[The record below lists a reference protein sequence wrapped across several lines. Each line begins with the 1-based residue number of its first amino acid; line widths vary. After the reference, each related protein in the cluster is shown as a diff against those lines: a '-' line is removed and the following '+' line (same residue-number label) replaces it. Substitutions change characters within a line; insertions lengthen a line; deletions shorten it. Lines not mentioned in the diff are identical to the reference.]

1 MNLFKTQNKTVK
13 QFKMKKTILSVF
25 ALLTILAACESD
37 DNEIRIDE
45 QIQEEEQEQQQQEE
59 EQPEVADLVT
69 FDITVTNAA
78 NFFEAIPFTERLRA
92 GEAPTT
98 GPLTQN
104 GDQYQ
109 ISFQA
114 VPGTK
119 FTPVT
124 MMGNSNDWFL
134 APEDFGG
141 IDLWQNGAP
150 VTGDIASELILFDA
164 GTEADNLPEFFP
176 PAGANVGPSDANTAT
191 RIVDRGG
198 RRGDTYITAV
208 LDYEAGSPNSA
219 GTFTLTITAIM
230 TPDPSQAPSSENG
243 FVVTPGIT
251 VLHAL
256 PNPLF
261 TLGDADRGV
270 GLEGIAED
278 GMPGVLNDW
287 FHQEGPDGDPIRLS
301 STFSVLSGGVAYAF
315 TQDSDPWF
323 SQGGIANSE
332 SGVEEIAEDGN
343 RMVAVAY
350 LNTLEG
356 VTAAANNENAN
367 VAPGE
372 SLTFE
377 LTVPVGAGYK
387 FGYGTMLVNTNDWFI
402 AYNNSGFPLFGE
414 DGQTPYSGFDATS
427 KSYLYDAGTEV
438 DQPVGFGADQ
448 APRQASFNTGAPDS
462 NTTIR
467 RVSNLEDVQ
476 FGKGIYSS
484 GPGVVAVSDGR
495 GGYNLVTVEIRP
507 RN

>member
-1 MNLFKTQNKTVK
+1 
-13 QFKMKKTILSVF
+13 MKKTILSVF
-25 ALLTILAACESD
+25 ALLSILTACESD
-37 DNEIRIDE
+37 DNDLLIDGE
-45 QIQEEEQEQQQQEE
+45 VLEQQEE
-59 EQPEVADLVT
+59 QVADLVT
-69 FDITVTNAA
+69 FDVTVTNAA
-78 NFFEAIPFTERLRA
+78 NYFEAVPFSQRLRN
-92 GEAPTT
+92 GETSTA

-150 VTGDIASELILFDA
+150 LTGDIASELILFDA

-176 PAGANVGPSDANTAT
+176 PAGANVGPADPNTAT
-191 RIVDRGG
+191 RIVDRDGL
-198 RRGDTYITAV
+198 RGDTYITAV
-208 LDYEAGSPNSA
+208 LDYEAGTANSA
-219 GTFTLTITAIM
+219 GTFTFTITAIM
-230 TPDPSQAPSSENG
+230 TPNPDLPASSQNG

-256 PNPLF
+256 ENPLF
-261 TLGDADRGV
+261 TLGEEDRGV
-270 GLEGIAED
+270 GLEAIAED
-278 GMPGVLNDW
+278 GMPAVLNDW
-287 FHQEGPDGDPIRLS
+287 FHELGTGGDPIRLA
-301 STFSVLSGGVAYAF
+301 STYSVLSGGVAYAF

-323 SQGGIANSE
+323 SQGSTANPA
-332 SGVEEIAEDGN
+332 SGLEEIAEDGN
-343 RMVAVAY
+343 RAVAVAY
-350 LNTLEG
+350 LNTLDG
-356 VTAAANNENAN
+356 VTAAANNENAP

-377 LTVPVGAGYK
+377 LTVPVGAAYK

-402 AYNNSGFPLFGE
+402 AYNNEGFPLFGE
-414 DGQTPYSGFDATS
+414 DGQTPYSGFGATT
-427 KSYLYDAGTEV
+427 KSYLYDSGTEV
-438 DQPVGFGADQ
+438 DQVVGFGADQ
-448 APRQASFNTGAPDS
+448 APRQAGPNVGAPDS

-476 FGKGIYSS
+476 YGKGIYNS
-484 GPGVVAVSDGR
+484 GPGVVAVEDGR

>member
-1 MNLFKTQNKTVK
+1 
-13 QFKMKKTILSVF
+13 MKKTILSAF
-25 ALLTILAACESD
+25 ALLTILAACETD
-37 DNEIRIDE
+37 DNELLVEE
-45 QIQEEEQEQQQQEE
+45 QQQEQQQEQVEE
-59 EQPEVADLVT
+59 GEEVEEANLIT

-78 NFFEAIPFTERLRA
+78 NYFEAIPFSERLRS
-92 GEAPTT
+92 GEDPTT

-150 VTGDIASELILFDA
+150 LTGDIASELILFDA

-176 PAGANVGPSDANTAT
+176 PAGANVGPADPDTT
-191 RIVDRGG
+191 MRIVDRGG
-198 RRGDTYITAV
+198 LRGDTYITAV
-208 LDYEAGSPNSA
+208 LDYEAGTANSA
-219 GTFTLTITAIM
+219 GTFTFTVTAIM
-230 TPDPSQAPSSENG
+230 TPNPEQAPSSQNG

-256 PNPLF
+256 EDPLF
-261 TLGDADRGV
+261 TLGEEDRGV
-270 GLEGIAED
+270 GLEAIAED
-278 GMPGVLNDW
+278 GMPGALNSW
-287 FHQEGPDGDPIRLS
+287 FHEVGPDGGPIRLT
-301 STFSVLSGGVAYAF
+301 STYSVLSGGVAYAF

-323 SQGGIANSE
+323 SQGSVANPE
-332 SGVEEIAEDGN
+332 SGVEEIAEDGD
-343 RMVAVAY
+343 RTVAVAY
-350 LNTLEG
+350 LNSLEG
-356 VTAAANNENAN
+356 VTAVANNETGNLS
-367 VAPGE
+367 PGE

-377 LTVPVGAGYK
+377 LSVPVGAAYK

-402 AYNNSGFPLFGE
+402 AYNNEGFPLFGE
-414 DGQTPYSGFDATS
+414 DGQTPYSGFNATT
-427 KSYLYDAGTEV
+427 KSYLYDSGTEV
-438 DQPVGFGADQ
+438 DQAVGFGADQ
-448 APRQASFNTGAPDS
+448 APRQAGPNVGAPDA

-467 RVSNLEDVQ
+467 RVSDLEDVQ
-476 FGKGIYSS
+476 YGKGIYNS
-484 GPGVVAVSDGR
+484 GPGVVALEDGR

-507 RN
+507 RG

>member
-1 MNLFKTQNKTVK
+1 
-13 QFKMKKTILSVF
+13 MKKTILSAF
-25 ALLTILAACESD
+25 ALLTILAACETD
-37 DNEIRIDE
+37 DNEVF
-45 QIQEEEQEQQQQEE
+45 QEEQEVIEEQEEQQEE
-59 EQPEVADLVT
+59 QQEEANVVT
-69 FDITVTNAA
+69 FDITVTNAS
-78 NFFEAIPFTERLRA
+78 NYFEAVPFSERLRD

-134 APEDFGG
+134 APEDFAG

-150 VTGDIASELILFDA
+150 RTGDIANELILFDA

-176 PAGANVGPSDANTAT
+176 PAGANVGPEDPNTAT
-191 RIVDRGG
+191 RIVDRDG
-198 RRGDTYITAV
+198 RRGDTYMTAI
-208 LDYEAGSPNSA
+208 LSYEAGTANSA
-219 GTFTLTITAIM
+219 GTFTFTITAIM
-230 TPDPSQAPSSENG
+230 TPDPTQDPSSENG

-261 TLGDADRGV
+261 TLGEEDRGV

-278 GMPGVLNDW
+278 GMPTALNNW
-287 FHQEGPDGDPIRLS
+287 FHEEGPNGDPVRLT
-301 STFSVLSGGVAYAF
+301 STYSVLSGGVAYAF
-315 TQDSDPWF
+315 TQESDPWF
-323 SQGGIANSE
+323 SQGSAANPN

-343 RMVAVAY
+343 RTVAVAY
-350 LNTLEG
+350 LNTIEG
-356 VTAAANNENAN
+356 VTAVANNENAN
-367 VAPGE
+367 VRPGE

-377 LTVPVGAGYK
+377 LTVPVGAAYK

-402 AYNNSGFPLFGE
+402 AYNNEGFPLFEE
-414 DGQTPYSGFDATS
+414 DGETPYSGFGAS
-427 KSYLYDAGTEV
+427 ARSYLYDAGTEV
-438 DQPVGFGADQ
+438 DQAVGFGVDQ
-448 APRQASFNTGAPDS
+448 APRQAGPNTGAADS

-476 FGKGIYSS
+476 YGKGVYNS
-484 GPGVVAVSDGR
+484 GPGVVAIEDGR

>member
-1 MNLFKTQNKTVK
+1 
-13 QFKMKKTILSVF
+13 MKKTIVSVF
-25 ALLTILAACESD
+25 ALLTMLTSCETD
-37 DNEIRIDE
+37 DNDLLLEDQILEE
-45 QIQEEEQEQQQQEE
+45 QQEEGQQEE
-59 EQPEVADLVT
+59 EQAAETVT
-69 FDITVTNAA
+69 FDITVRNAA
-78 NFFEAIPFTERLRA
+78 NYFEAVPFTERLRN
-92 GEAPTT
+92 GESPTT

-119 FTPVT
+119 FTPLT

-150 VTGDIASELILFDA
+150 LTGDIASELILFDA

-176 PAGANVGPSDANTAT
+176 PAGANVGPADSNTAT

-198 RRGDTYITAV
+198 LRGDTYITAV
-208 LDYEAGSPNSA
+208 LAYEAGTANSA
-219 GTFTLTITAIM
+219 GTFTFTITAIM
-230 TPDPSQAPSSENG
+230 TPNPDLPASSQNG

-256 PNPLF
+256 ENPLF
-261 TLGDADRGV
+261 TLGEEDRSV
-270 GLEGIAED
+270 GLEAIAED
-278 GMPGVLNDW
+278 GMPGELNAW
-287 FHQEGPDGDPIRLS
+287 FHEESEGGEPIRLA
-301 STFSVLSGGVAYAF
+301 STYSVLSGGVAYAF

-323 SQGGIANSE
+323 SQGETANSS
-332 SGVEEIAEDGN
+332 SGLEEIAEDGN
-343 RMVAVAY
+343 RTVAVAY

-356 VTAAANNENAN
+356 VTAVANNENAN

-377 LTVPVGAGYK
+377 LTVPVGADYK

-402 AYNNSGFPLFGE
+402 AYNNEGFPLFGE
-414 DGQTPYSGFDATS
+414 DGQTPYSGFDATT
-427 KSYLYDAGTEV
+427 KSYLYDSGTEV
-438 DQPVGFGADQ
+438 DQAVGFGADQ
-448 APRQASFNTGAPDS
+448 APRQAGPNLGAPDA

-476 FGKGIYSS
+476 YGKGVYNS
-484 GPGVVAVSDGR
+484 GPGVVAVQDGR